1 MTRQISLQPLC
12 FDRRHIDSDGS
23 RTTQL
28 HRGRLSRSD
37 RHPGACP
44 RVGE

>member
-23 RTTQL
+23 GLLNYIVAVYLVVIGIWGLCAR
-28 HRGRLSRSD
+28 R
-37 RHPGACP
+37 
-44 RVGE
+44 